1 LATFMHTWA
10 FNHLNDVF
18 YFQDVC
24 EINEIKVP
32 FIIGIQ
38 ISTQL

>member
-1 LATFMHTWA
+1 MYTWA

-18 YFQDVC
+18 YFQNT
-24 EINEIKVP
+24 NEVNGIKVP

-38 ISTQL
+38 IPSQL